1 MFNAMFR
8 VKINRRPRISA
19 ACALGEKHMDAKG
32 LAKFKKL
39 LLEEKQRI
47 LNNSKNAL
55 KNELT
60 VSSDDL
66 PDETDLAAVEV
77 NQNLM
82 FKLRDRE
89 RLLLSKIDEAMAR
102 IEAGSFGTCDECEEE
117 IEPRRLEARPVS
129 TLCIACKEREEHK
142 EKIYA

>member
-1 MFNAMFR
+1 
-8 VKINRRPRISA
+8 
-19 ACALGEKHMDAKG
+19 MDAKTTT
-32 LAKFKKL
+32 KFRKV

-55 KNELT
+55 KNEIV
-60 VSSDDL
+60 VSQDDL
-66 PDETDLAAVEV
+66 PDETDLAASEI
-77 NQNLM
+77 NQNLV

-89 RLLLSKIDEAMAR
+89 RLLLQKIDDALVRME
-102 IEAGSFGTCDECEEE
+102 EGTFGTCLDCEES
-117 IEPRRLEARPVS
+117 IEPKRLEARPVS

>member
-1 MFNAMFR
+1 
-8 VKINRRPRISA
+8 
-19 ACALGEKHMDAKG
+19 MDAKTI
-32 LAKFKKL
+32 AKYKKL

-55 KNELT
+55 RNELAL
-60 VSSDDL
+60 SPDDL
-66 PDETDLAAVEV
+66 PDETDLAASEIT
-77 NQNLM
+77 QNLV

-89 RLLLSKIDEAMAR
+89 RQLLSKIDEALSRM
-102 IEAGSFGTCDECEEE
+102 EDGTFGTCQDCEEP

-129 TLCIACKEREEHK
+129 TLCIACKEKQEHR

>member
-1 MFNAMFR
+1 MVNAMKR
-8 VKINRRPRISA
+8 VKILDS
-19 ACALGEKHMDAKG
+19 CVGDTFMDAKG

-55 KNELT
+55 KNDLT
-60 VSSDDL
+60 VSTDDL

-102 IEAGSFGTCDECEEE
+102 IEAGSFGTCDDCEEE

>member
-1 MFNAMFR
+1 
-8 VKINRRPRISA
+8 
-19 ACALGEKHMDAKG
+19 MDAKT
-32 LAKFKKL
+32 LTRYRHH

-47 LNNSKNAL
+47 LNNSHNAI
-55 KNELT
+55 KNELVLST
-60 VSSDDL
+60 DDL
-66 PDETDLAAVEV
+66 ADETDLTVSEM

-89 RLLLSKIDEAMAR
+89 RQLLSKIDQALAKVEQ
-102 IEAGSFGTCDECEEE
+102 GTFGTCEDCEEP